1 MDGHYL
7 PASFGKRLLAWL
19 LDGILFTVISG
30 FVTSAFLYEPMLDI
44 LTRYS
49 QGIISIEQYI
59 EEFTE
64 IFSVGNLYPLM
75 LFQYAYVI
83 VYYVLLAYY
92 LKGAT
97 LGKRICGIKVVDEND
112 ETPSFMKLFV
122 RDFLIK
128 YLVNS
133 FTCGILNLVSLIKIL
148 VSEDKLAIH
157 DMVAKT
163 RCVGNDKSIF

>member
-1 MDGHYL
+1 MDGHYV
-7 PASFGKRLLAWL
+7 PASFGKRFLAWL
-19 LDGILFTVISG
+19 LDMILFTVISG
-30 FVTSAFLYEPMLDI
+30 FVTSAVIYGPLIDI
-44 LTRYS
+44 VTRYAN
-49 QGIISIEQYI
+49 GVITVEQY
-59 EEFTE
+59 TQE
-64 IFSVGNLYPLM
+64 IMALVSLGKLYPVM

-83 VYYVLLAYY
+83 VYYVLIAYY

-97 LGKRICGIKVVDEND
+97 LGKKICGITVVDEHD
-112 ETPSFMKLFV
+112 QTPSFMKLFV

-133 FTCGILNLVSLIKIL
+133 FACGILNIISLIKVL

-163 RCVGNDKSIF
+163 RCVGTEKSIF